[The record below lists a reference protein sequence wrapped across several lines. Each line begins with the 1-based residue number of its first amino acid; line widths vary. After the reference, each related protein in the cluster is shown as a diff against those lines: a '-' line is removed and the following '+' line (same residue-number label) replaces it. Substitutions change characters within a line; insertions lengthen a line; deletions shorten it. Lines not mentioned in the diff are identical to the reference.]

1 MLALLSQAAGRAGGV
16 VGSLAGVELEE
27 AFAEVA
33 PAGGG
38 LLGFPCGEGVACGR
52 FGGFGLG
59 GDGGE
64 VGWGG
69 FMGGVGEGAG
79 GEDGPGDGENAF
91 DVGVVEGV
99 GLKGLRDG
107 DVFG

>member
-1 MLALLSQAAGRAGGV
+1 MLALPFRAAGRAGAV
-16 VGSLAGVELEE
+16 KALFAGVELEE

-38 LLGFPCGEGVACGR
+38 LLGFPCGEGVAG
-52 FGGFGLG
+52 GWLAGFGLG

-69 FMGGVGEGAG
+69 FEGGVGEGAG
-79 GEDGPGDGENAF
+79 GEDGAGDG
-91 DVGVVEGV
+91 
-99 GLKGLRDG
+99 
-107 DVFG
+107 